1 MFISDLF
8 KSKKTVWSFEIF
20 PPKPTADLSGIKA
33 TVAALADLKP
43 DYVSVTCS
51 AGGSGNSRTN
61 EIADMLGLQP
71 EAVRA
76 RMSRAR
82 RKLRTELEGQ
92 GYGGLS

>member
-61 EIADMLGLQP
+61 EIADMLLDD
-71 EAVRA
+71 
-76 RMSRAR
+76 
-82 RKLRTELEGQ
+82 
-92 GYGGLS
+92 